1 MPSPRIAADHFS
13 PDIQEFLRL
22 LHQHEVHYVITGGE
36 AVIYHG
42 HARLTG
48 DVDFFYDQGEEN
60 ARKLYDALNEFWDG
74 DIPDV
79 ETSSELTQPGL
90 ILQFGRPPNRID
102 LINQIDG
109 VGFGEAWDTRITV
122 TLAGETGDVPVYYL
136 ALAALTANK
145 KAAGRPK
152 DLQDIE
158 YLDSAGD
165 SAPN

>member
-1 MPSPRIAADHFS
+1 MSSSRITADHFS
-13 PDIQEFLRL
+13 PDTREFLRL
-22 LHQHEVHYVITGGE
+22 LHEHEVHYVITGGE

-48 DVDFFYDQGEEN
+48 DIDFFYDRDEAN
-60 ARKLYDALNEFWDG
+60 AQKLYEALNEFWDG

-79 ETSSELTQPGL
+79 ECSSELMQPGL

-109 VGFGEAWDTRITV
+109 VDFVQAWGTRITV
-122 TLAGETGDVPVYYL
+122 TLAGDAGDVPVYYL
-136 ALAALTANK
+136 ALAALIANK
-145 KAAGRPK
+145 RAAGRSK